1 VNEEDVMDDAM
12 ARDPLMARLERME
25 FPAMPRTLVSG
36 ALAAA
41 GRASRGGSHHASG
54 GRAGGTRRTRWGLRL
69 VALAVAMVLAVLVGT
84 AESPQIA
91 SAPLISPI
99 AERMLNTVGL
109 SAAHDPVVSLAA
121 SSTSAGH
128 TINLVAGFADATR
141 TVVVVTVSPS
151 GPLPQ
156 GATLTDASGSVLT
169 IDAGSV
175 RVSGGAAILNFGPLS
190 HPAPG
195 NNQLTLRVSQLAVYD
210 PTAAKGNDLIR
221 TAGDWTMHFSLPYGT
236 RGQTIPAPG
245 QLGPVTVTFT
255 AVTAY
260 SRGIHVSYVTTGAT
274 YEQLQEPPGAPTCT
288 PVGTPSRSGTG
299 PAKVTCVE
307 GRPAGATPFE
317 VQLLD
322 PNGRSMGN
330 ESEGSSGGGKGV
342 EQTVPSDRMEW
353 DTLYSRA
360 GSGTYRLIMTWDGH
374 RLERDIQVR

>member
-36 ALAAA
+36 AVAAA
-41 GRASRGGSHHASG
+41 GRAPRGGSHRASG
-54 GRAGGTRRTRWGLRL
+54 GRGGGRRRTGWGLRL
-69 VALAVAMVLAVLVGT
+69 VALAVAMVVAVLVGT

-91 SAPLISPI
+91 SVPLVSPI
-99 AERMLNTVGL
+99 AGRMLNTVGL

-128 TINLVAGFADATR
+128 TVNLVAGFADATR
-141 TVVVVTVSPS
+141 TVVVVTVSPP
-151 GPLPQ
+151 GPVPDA
-156 GATLTDASGSVLT
+156 ATLTDASGSMLS
-169 IDAGSV
+169 IDGGSV

-190 HPAPG
+190 HPVSG
-195 NNQLTLRVSQLAVYD
+195 SNQLTLRVSRLAVAVN
-210 PTAAKGNDLIR
+210 PTASKTMSR
-221 TAGDWTMHFSLPYGT
+221 TAGDWTMRFSLPYGT

-260 SRGIHVSYVTTGAT
+260 SAGIHVSYVTTGAT
-274 YEQLQEPPGAPTCT
+274 AEQLLEPPGPPTCT
-288 PVGTPSRSGTG
+288 PVGTAPKSGTG
-299 PAKVTCVE
+299 PVKVTCV
-307 GRPAGATPFE
+307 GGTPAGATPFE

-322 PNGRSMGN
+322 PSGRSMGN
-330 ESEGSSGGGKGV
+330 EADSSTGGSKGV
-342 EQTVPSDRMEW
+342 EQSAPSDRMEW
-353 DTLYSRA
+353 DTLYRRA
-360 GSGTYRLIMTWDGH
+360 GSGTYRLIMTWDSH